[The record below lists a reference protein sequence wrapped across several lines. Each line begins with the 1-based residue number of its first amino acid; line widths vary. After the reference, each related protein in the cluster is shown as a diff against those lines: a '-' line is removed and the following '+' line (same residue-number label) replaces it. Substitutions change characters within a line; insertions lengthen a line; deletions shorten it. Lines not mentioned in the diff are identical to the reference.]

1 MRKAKKF
8 DSSSLGSFFAVSEL
22 GHKRCT
28 VATRRPEMSFL
39 YLIYIDSGTFLGKK
53 KLSTIVIEFLR
64 RSEFSGNGG
73 TLCTDAI
80 DLVCVPKNFMIISAL
95 SKKNAT

>member
-1 MRKAKKF
+1 
-8 DSSSLGSFFAVSEL
+8 
-22 GHKRCT
+22 
-28 VATRRPEMSFL
+28 MSFL

-95 SKKNAT
+95 SKKMLLKLQAQ

>member
-1 MRKAKKF
+1 
-8 DSSSLGSFFAVSEL
+8 
-22 GHKRCT
+22 
-28 VATRRPEMSFL
+28 MSFL

-53 KLSTIVIEFLR
+53 STIVIEFLR

-95 SKKNAT
+95 SKKMLLKLQAQ